1 MKKSNTTT
9 EAKKATQSTET
20 TEVQNTN
27 SQATKA
33 TTKKEEKKMSK
44 TTETKATATITIPE
58 SIDQNLFKAY
68 KLNEAGEVLMSNDM
82 IKEFIE
88 AHTDIKVRKVA
99 DDQNKGAVTTLK
111 SKKAFAYIRLDETA
125 KKKQVHIHTGATKK
139 VCSQRDDK
147 TGIRYKVIF
156 RAKTEKHELWSADAA
171 GKRKMVKRGTEAEV
185 MAEYNKLLGIQT
197 EAAPKKATRTS
208 KKSEK
213 KSA

>member
-1 MKKSNTTT
+1 MKKTNTTI
-9 EAKKATQSTET
+9 EANATQT
-20 TEVQNTN
+20 TEVQNTKT
-27 SQATKA
+27 QATKA

-58 SIDQNLFKAY
+58 SIDQNIFKAY
-68 KLNEAGEVLMSNDM
+68 KVNEAGELLMSNDM

-88 AHTDIKVRKVA
+88 AHTEVKVCKVVN
-99 DDQNKGAVTTLK
+99 DQTKAQVKLPTKGA
-111 SKKAFAYIRLDETA
+111 KAFAYIRLDETA
-125 KKKQVHIHTGATKK
+125 KKKQVHNHTGATKK

-185 MAEYNKLLGIQT
+185 MAEYNKLLGIVT
-197 EAAPKKATRTS
+197 EVAPKKATRTS